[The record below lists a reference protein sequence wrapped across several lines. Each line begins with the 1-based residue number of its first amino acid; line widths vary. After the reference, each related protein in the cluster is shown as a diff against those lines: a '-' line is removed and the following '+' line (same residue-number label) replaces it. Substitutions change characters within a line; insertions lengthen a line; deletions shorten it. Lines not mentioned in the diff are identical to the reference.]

1 MYGDLGPRALVLG
14 LSLHWQCQRFR
25 IATPISSE
33 MRRPRLMMY
42 NMYLE
47 IVFSDDQQ
55 IQISLIAWKL
65 NV

>member
-1 MYGDLGPRALVLG
+1 MLILARELVLG

-47 IVFSDDQQ
+47 VVFSGDQQ
-55 IQISLIAWKL
+55 IEIGPIAWKL